1 MKKELERKRAEVNE
15 FEGLVSRTQLR
26 GVNSDLYE
34 KNASLTAN
42 VNASEESNSQ
52 YVFC

>member
-1 MKKELERKRAEVNE
+1 MKKELERKREKVNE

-34 KNASLTAN
+34 KKARCSHLI
-42 VNASEESNSQ
+42 
-52 YVFC
+52 